1 MVYQGKPSA
10 GCANCRKRKIK
21 CDEVKPACSQC
32 ISTKRECPGYVARFD
47 LILRDQ
53 TKAVRRKAQ
62 RKKSI
67 ANAPTTRLPSPPTS
81 ASSEEIGI
89 SSSVWAVAG
98 PHQSAFSIIKRAQSD
113 DQIPRMFNDFPEQQ
127 AICAFFLDFVLLPR
141 NPDSVQG
148 HLEHL
153 IPLYK
158 NTTPESP
165 LSLATSSVALAMS
178 GNAPTRK
185 GDQQLGRTIF
195 GRALRKTSAAIR
207 HPVDSRRDET
217 LMAVLLLGLFEKIT
231 ARDDT
236 SKSNMAKAHN
246 SGAAALVMHRGHDNV
261 KTNVAV
267 GLLFSVRSQ
276 LVEHA
281 IEESTSFKRCPDALS
296 NIFKGL
302 PQNAAARLTS
312 ATINIADLRSC
323 AKSALLLPRNSESE
337 REVNDLLEYA
347 ISVDL
352 LVAAWPESLPPEW
365 KHLPATGFDYPFGDV
380 PKSAFVYEDRNDIY
394 LDLWVQSIWNQYRS
408 ARIKIQTIILD
419 CIAWLD
425 MPYEHQWYWRAVY
438 ARMITQEM
446 TDDVCGSV
454 PFALGTKILGG
465 PGDRDGVEYPY
476 LGSSKASEDHRR
488 AASALGGWHL
498 LEPMR
503 TCLSGLGLR
512 DGQKEW
518 VGEQMGRI
526 KRIYALQ
533 GMKGDASP
541 KDALYEA
548 AAAGGRT
555 GSPSRHI
562 YDQSLYQRY
571 DFDCPS

>member
-10 GCANCRKRKIK
+10 GCQNCRKRKIK
-21 CDEVKPACSQC
+21 CDEQTPACSQC
-32 ISTKRECPGYVARFD
+32 INTKRQCPGYVARFD
-47 LILRDQ
+47 LVLRDE

-62 RKKSI
+62 RKKS
-67 ANAPTTRLPSPPTS
+67 NAVRLPSPPTS
-81 ASSEEIGI
+81 ASSEETGPFTTT
-89 SSSVWAVAG
+89 WALAG
-98 PHQSAFSIIKRAQSD
+98 PNQSSYGVMKRAASD
-113 DQIPRMFNDFPEQQ
+113 EAIPRMFNDFPEQQ

-141 NPDSVQG
+141 NKDSVQG

-153 IPLYK
+153 LPLYK
-158 NTTPESP
+158 NAAADSP
-165 LSLATSSVALAMS
+165 LSLATSSVALVIS
-178 GNAPTRK
+178 GSSTTRQS
-185 GDQQLGRTIF
+185 DQQLGRTIF

-207 HPVDSRRDET
+207 HPVECRKDET

-231 ARDDT
+231 AGPDS
-236 SKSNMAKAHN
+236 SKSSMVQAHN
-246 SGAAALVMHRGHDNV
+246 SGAAALVMHRGQDNV
-261 KTNVAV
+261 KTNVGV

-281 IEESTSFKRCPDALS
+281 IEESISFKRCPDALS
-296 NIFKGL
+296 NIFKSL
-302 PQNAAARLTS
+302 DQNAAARLTS

-323 AKSALLLPRNSESE
+323 AKSALLLPRNENSE

-352 LVAAWPESLPPEW
+352 LVAAWAESLPEEW
-365 KHLPATGFDYPFGDV
+365 KPTPAEGFDYPIGEV
-380 PKSAFVYEDRNDIY
+380 PKLALVYDDRKDVYI
-394 LDLWVQSIWNQYRS
+394 DLWVQSIWNQYRS

-446 TDDVCGSV
+446 ADDICASV
-454 PFALGTKILGG
+454 PFALGTKTLGG
-465 PGDRDGVEYPY
+465 PGDRDGIEYPY
-476 LGSSKASEDHRR
+476 TGNQKASEEHRR

-503 TCLSGLGLR
+503 TSLNGIGLR

-518 VGEQMGRI
+518 LMEQMSRI
-526 KRIYALQ
+526 RRIYALQ
-533 GMKGDASP
+533 SSKGVGQPDEQVYD
-541 KDALYEA
+541 KHEYQKYE
-548 AAAGGRT
+548 
-555 GSPSRHI
+555 
-562 YDQSLYQRY
+562 
-571 DFDCPS
+571 FDCPS